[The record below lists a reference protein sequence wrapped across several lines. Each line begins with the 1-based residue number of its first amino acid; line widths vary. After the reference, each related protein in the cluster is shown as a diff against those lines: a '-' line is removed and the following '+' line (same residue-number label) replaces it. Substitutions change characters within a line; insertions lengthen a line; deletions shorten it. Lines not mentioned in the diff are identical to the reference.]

1 MAGIVRDC
9 KVCKEPFT
17 TTSLR
22 AAEWEMKCIKC
33 DNVKRRT
40 HVERNI
46 SNKFNSAI
54 DSVENRLEKIEQS
67 IETIP
72 MLIGAEVSNALSEFT
87 TVDILRSI
95 KKDVLTTLDKE
106 QDKKMRALKRFE
118 DKLQQQIVTLN
129 NKIINIMKE
138 MD

>member
-1 MAGIVRDC
+1 
-9 KVCKEPFT
+9 
-17 TTSLR
+17 
-22 AAEWEMKCIKC
+22 
-33 DNVKRRT
+33 VKRRT

>member
-1 MAGIVRDC
+1 LAGIVRDC

-17 TTSLR
+17 TTSLKS
-22 AAEWEMKCIKC
+22 AAWEMKCIKC

-46 SNKFNSAI
+46 SNKFNSAV
-54 DSVENRLEKIEQS
+54 DSIEIRLEKIEQAL
-67 IETIP
+67 ETIP
-72 MLIGAEVSNALSEFT
+72 MIVGAEVSNALSEFT
-87 TVDILRSI
+87 RADILRSI
-95 KKDVLTTLDKE
+95 KKELFDAFDKE

-118 DKLQQQIVTLN
+118 EKLQQQIVTLN
-129 NKIINIMKE
+129 NKIIYIMKE

>member
-1 MAGIVRDC
+1 
-9 KVCKEPFT
+9 
-17 TTSLR
+17 
-22 AAEWEMKCIKC
+22 MKCIKC